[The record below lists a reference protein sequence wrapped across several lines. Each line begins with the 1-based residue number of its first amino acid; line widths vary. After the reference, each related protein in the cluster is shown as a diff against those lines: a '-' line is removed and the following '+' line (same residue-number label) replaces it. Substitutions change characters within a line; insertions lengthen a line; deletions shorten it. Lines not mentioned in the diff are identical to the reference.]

1 MVTSHGSGTSH
12 PNMLPPGQRRG
23 LMERRKEEEEA
34 TGGEEVARV
43 HSEPSSEAVSAGTE
57 LQV

>member
-12 PNMLPPGQRRG
+12 PNTLPPGRRRG
-23 LMERRKEEEEA
+23 LMERRKEEEEV

-57 LQV
+57 LRV